1 MADIDLE
8 AVIKQDIRRQAA
20 PDKLEQIR
28 DKVRHLRDLEARITD
43 VEELGKRL
51 RAEKV
56 ELEMFVLPDL
66 FAQIGITN
74 IGVEAEGNMPAYE
87 AEVTD
92 YYKAVIAADWPEE
105 QRQRAI
111 EWLQENNYADLVKT
125 SFVIELGRGTAKI
138 AEKVEK
144 ALMKMKVAFQV
155 HKTVNWKTLTAMVKE
170 RFQQGKPL
178 GDHELNI
185 LGATVGRI
193 VKPKRK

>member
-1 MADIDLE
+1 MADVDLE
-8 AVIKQDIRRQAA
+8 AVIKQDIRRQTSS
-20 PDKLEQIR
+20 DKLEQIR

-51 RAEKV
+51 CAEKV

-111 EWLQENNYADLVKT
+111 EWLQDNNYADLVKT

-178 GDHELNI
+178 GDRELNI